1 MAQID
6 VSWSWPQYTGY
17 SILNVLNPAVCWQ
30 EPRNNPLIKQFAV
43 ELYRQEDDLWVN
55 LGETTNDYVKID
67 TTDYDIR
74 TSYQIRIATI
84 GVNGRQSP
92 WSYSQ
97 RFVASPLR
105 FDFTSPSSVR
115 LPDGSSKLNQRLLF
129 LLF

>member
-6 VSWSWPQYTGY
+6 VTWKWPQYNGY
-17 SILNVLNPAVCWQ
+17 SVLNAINPAVCWQ
-30 EPRNNPLIKQFAV
+30 EPRNNPLIKEFAV
-43 ELYRQEDDLWVN
+43 ELYREEDDIWID
-55 LGETTNDYVKID
+55 LGHTTNDYIKID
-67 TTDYDIR
+67 SADYDIR

-84 GVNGRQSP
+84 GVNRRQSP

-97 RFVASPLR
+97 RFIASPLR
-105 FDFTSPSSVR
+105 MDFTAANTVR

>member
-6 VSWSWPQYTGY
+6 VSWEWPQYSGY
-17 SILNVLNPAVCWQ
+17 SILNAINPAICWQ
-30 EPRNNPLIKQFAV
+30 EPRNNPLIKEFVV
-43 ELYRQEDDLWVN
+43 ELYREEDDKWVD
-55 LGETTNDYVKID
+55 LGHTTNDYVKID
-67 TTDYDIR
+67 TGDYDIR

-84 GVNGRQSP
+84 GVNRRQSP

-97 RFVASPLR
+97 RFIASPLR
-105 FDFTSPSSVR
+105 MDFTTPNSVR

>member
-1 MAQID
+1 MAQIE
-6 VSWSWPQYTGY
+6 VSWDYPQYSGY
-17 SILNVLNPAVCWQ
+17 SILNVINPVICWQ
-30 EPRNNPLIKQFAV
+30 EPRNNPLIKEFVV
-43 ELYRQEDDLWVN
+43 ELYREEDDKWID
-55 LGETTNDYVKID
+55 LGRTTADYARID
-67 TTDYDIR
+67 SADYDIR

-84 GVNGRQSP
+84 GVNRRQSP

-105 FDFTSPSSVR
+105 FDFTSPSDVR

>member
-6 VSWSWPQYTGY
+6 VTWKWPQYSGY
-17 SILNVLNPAVCWQ
+17 SVLNAINPAVCWQ
-30 EPRNNPLIKQFAV
+30 EPRNNPLIKEFAV
-43 ELYRQEDDLWVN
+43 ELYREEDDIWID
-55 LGETTNDYVKID
+55 LGHTTNDYIKID
-67 TTDYDIR
+67 SADYDIR

-84 GVNGRQSP
+84 GVNRRQSP

-97 RFVASPLR
+97 RFIASPLR
-105 FDFTSPSSVR
+105 MDFTAANTVR

>member
-6 VSWSWPQYTGY
+6 VSWKWPQYSGY
-17 SILNVLNPAVCWQ
+17 SILNAINPAICWQ
-30 EPRNNPLIKQFAV
+30 EPRNNPLIKQFVV
-43 ELYRQEDDLWVN
+43 ELYRQEDDQWIE
-55 LGETTNDYVKID
+55 LGYTTADYIRID
-67 TTDYDIR
+67 SADYDIR

-84 GVNGRQSP
+84 GVNRRQSP

-105 FDFTSPSSVR
+105 FDFTSPSDVR

>member
-6 VSWSWPQYTGY
+6 VTWKWPQYSGH
-17 SILNVLNPAVCWQ
+17 SVLNAINPAVCWQ
-30 EPRNNPLIKQFAV
+30 EPRNNPLIKEFAV
-43 ELYRQEDDLWVN
+43 ELYREEDDIWID
-55 LGETTNDYVKID
+55 LGHTTNDYIKID
-67 TTDYDIR
+67 SADYDIR

-84 GVNGRQSP
+84 GVNRRQSP

-97 RFVASPLR
+97 RFIASPLR
-105 FDFTSPSSVR
+105 MDFTAANTVR

>member
-74 TSYQIRIATI
+74 TSYQISIATI
-84 GVNGRQSP
+84 GVN
-92 WSYSQ
+92 
-97 RFVASPLR
+97 
-105 FDFTSPSSVR
+105 
-115 LPDGSSKLNQRLLF
+115 
-129 LLF
+129 

>member
-6 VSWSWPQYTGY
+6 VSWDYPQYSGY
-17 SILNVLNPAVCWQ
+17 SILNAINPAVCWQ
-30 EPRNNPLIKQFAV
+30 EPRNNPLIKEFVV
-43 ELYRQEDDLWVN
+43 ELYREEDDKWID
-55 LGETTNDYVKID
+55 LGHTTTDYAKID
-67 TTDYDIR
+67 STDYDIR

-84 GVNGRQSP
+84 GVNRRQSP

-97 RFVASPLR
+97 RLVASPLR
-105 FDFTSPSSVR
+105 FDFTSPNDVR

>member
-6 VSWSWPQYTGY
+6 ATWEWPQYTGY
-17 SILNVLNPAVCWQ
+17 SILNVINPAICWQ
-30 EPRNNPLIKQFAV
+30 EPRNNPLIKEFLV
-43 ELYRQEDDLWVN
+43 ELYREEDDLWVS
-55 LGETTNDYVKID
+55 LGSTTADYVRID
-67 TTDYDIR
+67 IADYDIR

-84 GVNGRQSP
+84 GVNRRQSP

-97 RFVASPLR
+97 RFIASPLR
-105 FDFTSPSSVR
+105 MDFTTPNSVR

>member
-6 VSWSWPQYTGY
+6 VSWDYPQYSGY
-17 SILNVLNPAVCWQ
+17 SILNAINPAVCWQ
-30 EPRNNPLIKQFAV
+30 EPRNNPLIKEFVV
-43 ELYRQEDDLWVN
+43 ELYREEDDKWID
-55 LGETTNDYVKID
+55 LGHTTTDYAKID
-67 TTDYDIR
+67 STDYDIR

-84 GVNGRQSP
+84 GVNRRQSP

-105 FDFTSPSSVR
+105 FDFTSPNDVR

>member
-6 VSWSWPQYTGY
+6 VSWNWPQYTGY

-43 ELYRQEDDLWVN
+43 ELYREEDDLWVN

-67 TTDYDIR
+67 AADYDIR

>member
-6 VSWSWPQYTGY
+6 VTWKWPQYSGY
-17 SILNVLNPAVCWQ
+17 SVLNAINPAVCWQ
-30 EPRNNPLIKQFAV
+30 EPRNNPLIKEFAV
-43 ELYRQEDDLWVN
+43 ELYREEDDIWID
-55 LGETTNDYVKID
+55 LGHTTNDYIKID
-67 TTDYDIR
+67 SADYDIR

-84 GVNGRQSP
+84 GVNRRQSP

-97 RFVASPLR
+97 RFIASPLR
-105 FDFTSPSSVR
+105 MDFTAANTAR

>member
-6 VSWSWPQYTGY
+6 VNWEWPQYTGY
-17 SILNVLNPAVCWQ
+17 SVLNAINPAICWQ
-30 EPRNNPLIKQFAV
+30 EPRNNPLIKEFAV
-43 ELYRQEDDLWVN
+43 ELYRSEDDHWIN
-55 LGETTNDYVKID
+55 LGNTTNDYAKIEAG
-67 TTDYDIR
+67 DYDIR

-84 GVNGRQSP
+84 GVNRRRSP

-97 RFVASPLR
+97 RFIASPLR
-105 FDFTSPSSVR
+105 FDFTSSSTVR

>member
-6 VSWSWPQYTGY
+6 VTWKWPQYSGY
-17 SILNVLNPAVCWQ
+17 SVLNAINPAICWQ
-30 EPRNNPLIKQFAV
+30 EPRNNPLIKQFVV
-43 ELYRQEDDLWVN
+43 ELYREEDDQCIQ
-55 LGETTNDYVKID
+55 LGYTTADYAKID
-67 TTDYDIR
+67 ADDYDIR
-74 TSYQIRIATI
+74 SSYQIRIATI
-84 GVNGRQSP
+84 GVNRRQSP

-105 FDFTSPSSVR
+105 FDFTSPDTVR